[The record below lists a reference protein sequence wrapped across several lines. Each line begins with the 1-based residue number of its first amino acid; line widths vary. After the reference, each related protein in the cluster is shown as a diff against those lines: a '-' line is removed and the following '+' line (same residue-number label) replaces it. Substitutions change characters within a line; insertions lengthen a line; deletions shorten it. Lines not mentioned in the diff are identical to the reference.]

1 MSDMIVVTGIITRG
15 LQMSRG
21 GLRPG
26 AGRKSNSAPFGE
38 KTVVRRIPAS
48 ISEAFDTCMSSLKAG
63 VFHSLEE
70 IFLVQETAME
80 LPLFSS
86 KVAAGF
92 PSPAESEI
100 DSYLDLN
107 THLISK
113 PTSTF
118 FLKVSGNSM
127 VLAGINDDDILVV
140 DRSLEAKND
149 SIVIAVLNGELTVK
163 RLNIEQGK
171 CYLKPE
177 NDAYEPIEI
186 TEEMDFCIGGL

>member
-1 MSDMIVVTGIITRG
+1 
-15 LQMSRG
+15 MSRG

-26 AGRKSNSAPFGE
+26 AGRKSNSGLFGE
-38 KTVVRRIPAS
+38 KTVARRIPAS

-63 VFHSLEE
+63 MHHSLEE
-70 IFLVQETAME
+70 VFLVQETSME
-80 LPLFSS
+80 LPIFSS
-86 KVAAGF
+86 RVAAGRPF
-92 PSPAESEI
+92 PVDSDV

-113 PTSTF
+113 PASTF
-118 FLKVSGNSM
+118 FLKVSGDSM
-127 VLAGINDDDILVV
+127 VLAGINDGDILVV

-177 NDAYEPIEI
+177 NDTYEPIEV
-186 TEEMDFCIGGL
+186 TDEMDFCIWGVVTSVIHQFVKV